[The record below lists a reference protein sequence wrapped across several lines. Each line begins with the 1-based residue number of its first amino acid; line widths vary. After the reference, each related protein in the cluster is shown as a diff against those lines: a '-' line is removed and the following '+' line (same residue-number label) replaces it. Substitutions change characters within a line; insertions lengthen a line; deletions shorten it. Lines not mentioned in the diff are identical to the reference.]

1 MRHYLI
7 PHEGKFFKTNLH
19 VHTTISDG
27 SLTPERV
34 KEIYKANGY
43 SAVAFTDHQIML
55 PHPELND
62 EDFIAITGAEI
73 ARNKG
78 DYMLEPSTHYNVYA
92 KDPNAEVFPFFNPE
106 AFWTAIA
113 HGMNYRTEKMIN
125 FKRRDYGYGPQEL
138 NRVIK
143 ECNEEGFLVCFN
155 HPKGSL
161 QNYRDYGGLKGL
173 WGMECF
179 NTGAANGGYEDDMDP
194 IDDLLTEGERKVF
207 PIAADDAHDESSC
220 CGGWVMVK
228 AEKLEYSCLMDALEK
243 GNFYASTGIEIY
255 DLYIEN
261 NILHIECSEVDEIT
275 LNTPVRFKRG
285 INSKNG
291 EKITSW
297 DLDMSWLINVCK
309 EEYDTCTRDTYF
321 RLDLRTKDGKRAHTR
336 GFFVDE
342 IKD

>member
-1 MRHYLI
+1 MKHYLI
-7 PHEGKFFKTNLH
+7 PNEGKFFKVNLH
-19 VHTTISDG
+19 VHTNISDG
-27 SLTPERV
+27 SLSPERV

-62 EDFIAITGAEI
+62 DDFIAITSVEYAK
-73 ARNKG
+73 NKG
-78 DYMLEPSTHYNVYA
+78 SYMLLPSTHFNVYA
-92 KDPNAEVFPFFNPE
+92 KDQAAEVFPFFHPE
-106 AFWTAIA
+106 GFWGAIKHA
-113 HGMNYRTEKMIN
+113 MDYRTEKMIN
-125 FKRRDYGYGPQEL
+125 FEPRTFGYGPEEL
-138 NRVIK
+138 NKVIK
-143 ECNEEGFLVCFN
+143 ECNEAGFLVCFN

-173 WGMECF
+173 WGMECY
-179 NTGAANGGYEDDMDP
+179 NTGAAHEGYEDDMDP

-207 PIAADDAHDESSC
+207 PIAADDAHGEGDC

-228 AEKLEYSCLMDALEK
+228 AERLEYSLLMDALEK
-243 GNFYASTGIEIY
+243 GDFYASTGIEIY

-261 NILHIECSEVDEIT
+261 NVLHIECSEVDEIT
-275 LNTPVRFKRG
+275 LHTPIRFRKS
-285 INSKNG
+285 IKSKDG

-297 DLDMSWLINVCK
+297 DIDISPLI
-309 EEYDTCTRDTYF
+309 DTCRENYDSLTKDTYF
-321 RLDLRTKDGKRAHTR
+321 RLDLRTNDGKRAHTR